1 MISTEVCLARS
12 STVVRNMIEGE
23 EEKVQVSIEGK
34 GLYLSVLDELGSRSA
49 VTSMVEAAHGAVRPR
64 GGAGEVRDLEASRLE
79 LMVMGRRAGSHVAA
93 LPSDGDRAVL
103 GVTCGAAAG
112 RSPPGTHEWLSANW
126 KIVGNVTGKVWHA
139 GEGCSDDQ
147 ERAAPSDYCRTP

>member
-1 MISTEVCLARS
+1 
-12 STVVRNMIEGE
+12 MIEGE

-34 GLYLSVLDELGSRSA
+34 GLDLSAPDELGSRSA

-112 RSPPGTHEWLSANW
+112 RSRDARVAQREAENRRDCNRQGLTRGGGLL
-126 KIVGNVTGKVWHA
+126 
-139 GEGCSDDQ
+139 Q
-147 ERAAPSDYCRTP
+147 